1 MITVSK
7 QTEAVMRLAKEAAR
21 EHGLGYVGT
30 EHLLLGIVREG
41 QGLGAQ
47 ILLELGVTEYNA
59 QAEVDRRVHARL
71 NETWV
76 LGRLPGTPHF
86 RDVGARAEAEARGS
100 ANWQISSEHLL
111 LALLAERDSVGHQ
124 VLQAL
129 GVSLES
135 VRRSIARRRTVCR
148 QSV

>member
-86 RDVGARAEAEARGS
+86 RDVWARAEAEARGS

-111 LALLAERDSVGHQ
+111 LALLAERDSVGYE